1 MGANIQLEG
10 SEVKV
15 RGARSGV
22 RNTAETPVVRSL
34 REGIDADVD
43 TDRRLGD
50 VVARR
55 IESDIVVAGRK
66 VGSVFGSQ
74 AELLERY
81 SVSRAVFR
89 EAVRVLEHLGVA
101 RMRRGPG
108 GGLVVTVPDATAVL
122 AAVTVYVTFE
132 RMTLDEV
139 LNARASFDDAVVRR
153 AIEAGSSSL
162 ATHLEQL
169 LADEAKT
176 GEVHE
181 AQLHLTI
188 AAATGNPV
196 FELFTVVLAELHS
209 LFNDSA
215 RLGVARRRAA
225 VQGARA
231 AHVKLV
237 ESIVAGDAETAAR
250 RAVQHVQAGREY
262 LSFKQLDRSLRI
274 ADVIAP
280 DSHETNLAPRIA
292 RLLYSRLVATGWP
305 VGELLGSEA
314 ELLDECGVSRS
325 VLREAL
331 RLLEL
336 NGVVRTKRG
345 PGGGVYI
352 TAPSRTPVVE
362 SMAAFLDA
370 GGVSA
375 QQLHQVRSAVEATTV
390 SLAIRN
396 LDVDG
401 EERLRLVLADEAAS
415 ESIRPLTHRLHE
427 VIAELSGN
435 RVLVLFLEVLTRLVE
450 LHTPPSASDIDM
462 TEEQAK
468 VSVQQV
474 HRKIVDA
481 ILERNEPAAI
491 RAMARHLEAL
501 VPFHR

>member
-1 MGANIQLEG
+1 METKSQLEG
-10 SEVKV
+10 TQVKV
-15 RGARSGV
+15 CGPKLGAKRPSGA
-22 RNTAETPVVRSL
+22 TVVRSL
-34 REGIDADVD
+34 REGIDADAD

-55 IESDIVVAGRK
+55 IESDIVAAGRK

-108 GGLVVTVPDATAVL
+108 GGLVVTVPDPTAVL

-132 RMTLDEV
+132 RITLDEV
-139 LNARASFDDAVVRR
+139 LDARASFEDAVVRR
-153 AIEAGSSSL
+153 AIESGSSLL
-162 ATHLEQL
+162 AARLEQL

-176 GEVHE
+176 GEVSE

-196 FELFTVVLAELHS
+196 FELFTLVLARLHS
-209 LFNDSA
+209 LFTDSA
-215 RLGVARRRAA
+215 RLGASRRRLA

-237 ESIVAGDAETAAR
+237 ESIVAGDTETAAR
-250 RAVQHVQAGREY
+250 RAVQHVQGGREY
-262 LSFKQLDRSLRI
+262 LSSKQLDRSLRI

-280 DSHETNLAPRIA
+280 DANETNLAPRIA

-314 ELLDECGVSRS
+314 ELLDECEVSRS

-375 QQLHQVRSAVEATTV
+375 QQLHDVRSAVEATTV
-390 SLAIRN
+390 SLAIKN
-396 LDVDG
+396 LDGDG
-401 EERLRLVLADEAAS
+401 EERLRQVLRDEAAS
-415 ESIRPLTHRLHE
+415 ERIRPLTHRLHE
-427 VIAELSGN
+427 VIAELAGN
-435 RVLVLFLEVLTRLVE
+435 RVLVLLLEVLTRLVE

-468 VSVQQV
+468 VSVQHV

-481 ILERNEPAAI
+481 MLDRNEPSAI